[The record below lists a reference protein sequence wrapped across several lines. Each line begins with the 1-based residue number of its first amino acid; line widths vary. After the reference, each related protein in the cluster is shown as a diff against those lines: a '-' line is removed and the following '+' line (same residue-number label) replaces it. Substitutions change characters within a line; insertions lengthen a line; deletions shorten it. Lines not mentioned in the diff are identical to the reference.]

1 MCTVT
6 MFKFKMFTRTF
17 KKMFKC
23 VDLLCHNANT
33 SNRFRLNIGQI

>member
-6 MFKFKMFTRTF
+6 IFKFKMFTRTF
-17 KKMFKC
+17 KTMFKC

-33 SNRFRLNIGQI
+33 SNGFRPNMCQI